1 MARMKLTK
9 LTAKEELTFLFQIYG
24 ERNYDRILA
33 ALTESYN
40 VLQARA
46 QLLISLITICLTI
59 AGFSGPNIAASSPI
73 AKACV
78 GYGLLFILASA
89 VVTLIGPLQLRW
101 ATQWKAENVE
111 ASLVALIE
119 RRNSRSAKYHLALV
133 FLIVGMAGY
142 VGGTIGYVFH
152 L

>member
-1 MARMKLTK
+1 MNLIKLSP
-9 LTAKEELTFLFQIYG
+9 EDELRFLFQIYG
-24 ERNYDRILA
+24 EKSYDRILA

-59 AGFSGPNIAASSPI
+59 AGFSGPNIAASGAA

-78 GYGLLFILASA
+78 GYGLMFILASA
-89 VVTLIGPLQLRW
+89 VMTLIGPLQLRW
-101 ATQWKAENVE
+101 ATQWKADSVE
-111 ASLVALIE
+111 ASLIALIE

-133 FLIVGMAGY
+133 FLILGMAGY